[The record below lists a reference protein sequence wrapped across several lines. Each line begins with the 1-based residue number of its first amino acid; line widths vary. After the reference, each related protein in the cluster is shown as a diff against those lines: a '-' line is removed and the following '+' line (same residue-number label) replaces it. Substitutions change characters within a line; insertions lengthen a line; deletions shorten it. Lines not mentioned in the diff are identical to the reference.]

1 MIDPNDA
8 RARLHAMIDE
18 IPDEQIAL
26 IWMTFQSMFEGD
38 LEDEEADDADFGD
51 IDEE

>member
-1 MIDPNDA
+1 MIDPNLA

-26 IWMTFQSMFEGD
+26 IWMTFQSMFEGEM
-38 LEDEEADDADFGD
+38 EDEDVEDADYGD
-51 IDEE
+51 LDEE